1 MLKRTEMNT
10 DGIPT
15 GKSKLSDVAKLIHA
29 RILEIKERSLILMT
43 HHIIVK
49 LFEYLT
55 FKPL

>member
-1 MLKRTEMNT
+1 MLKRTDMNP

-15 GKSKLSDVAKLIHA
+15 GKSKLSDAARLIHA
-29 RILEIKERSLILMT
+29 RILEIKESTLVLMT
-43 HHIIVK
+43 HHIILK